1 MLTPDYSK
9 SYSRISNKNRQ
20 GLIEASQG
28 KNPSKCI
35 LHHDKD
41 SNTLFI
47 GTPNQ
52 MTVNASGSTVDRISR
67 LYSSV
72 VDSIVPIAMPRAV

>member
-20 GLIEASQG
+20 GLINASQG
-28 KNPSKCI
+28 KKSGKCFI
-35 LHHDKD
+35 HHDKD

-47 GTPNQ
+47 GTPFK
-52 MTVNASGSTVDRISR
+52 MRLDTSGSTVDRLSR

-72 VDSIVPIAMPRAV
+72 VDAIIPIAMPRAV